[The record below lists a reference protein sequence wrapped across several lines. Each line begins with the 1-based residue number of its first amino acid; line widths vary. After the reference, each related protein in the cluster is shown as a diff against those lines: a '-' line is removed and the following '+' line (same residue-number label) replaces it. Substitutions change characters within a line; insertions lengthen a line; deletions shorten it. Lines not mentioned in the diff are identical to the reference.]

1 MRMIRDPAARI
12 AAVRRPAAPVI
23 ALAAALLAAVSLN
36 CAAAPF
42 SVRIGQEK
50 IALDAPPGF
59 TDTGDLASPRLQ
71 DLAMTLTS
79 ESNRVLLFGLTDAD
93 LRRFTLGDPLEARR
107 YVLVVTAKAAERE
120 RIAADPFEAVATEFV
135 AALGPATN
143 PPDLVKYLEGQ
154 PIGKANLLGEL
165 RRAPGAVSVL
175 QAMRLPP
182 LPPTAMFESS
192 RPQYQVFSISLLL
205 VQGKVLRV
213 SAFSLYAGPADL
225 EWLKATTLRWVDDLR
240 RLSPR

>member
-1 MRMIRDPAARI
+1 MPMIRDPAARI
-12 AAVRRPAAPVI
+12 AGVRRPAAPVI

-42 SVRIGQEK
+42 SVRIGLEK
-50 IALDAPPGF
+50 IALDTPPGF

-71 DLAMTLTS
+71 DLAATLTS

-120 RIAADPFEAVATEFV
+120 RIAPDAFEVLATEFL
-135 AALGPATN
+135 AALGPAAS
-143 PPDLVKYLEGQ
+143 PPELVKYLEGQ
-154 PIGKANLLGEL
+154 PIGRANMLGEL

-182 LPPTAMFESS
+182 LPPTAMFEPS
-192 RPQYQVFSISLLL
+192 RPQYQVFSTSLLL
-205 VQGKVLRV
+205 VQGKVLRL
-213 SAFSLYAGPADL
+213 SAFSMYTGPADL
-225 EWLKATTLRWVDDLR
+225 EWLRVTTLRWMEDLR
-240 RLSPR
+240 RLNPR